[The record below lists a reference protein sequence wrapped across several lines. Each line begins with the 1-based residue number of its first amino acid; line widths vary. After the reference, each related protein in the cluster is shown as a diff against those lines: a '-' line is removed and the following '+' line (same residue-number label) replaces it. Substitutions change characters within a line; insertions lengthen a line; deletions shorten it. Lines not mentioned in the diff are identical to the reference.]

1 MWTFYSLWEAIFSGV
16 PQGSI
21 FGPVLFDIFM
31 CDMCLILKATNFTGY
46 LDDNTPFVVR
56 DNIADVIKALEEIGE
71 YLLNWFLNNVRKINT
86 DKCRLLLNSQEP
98 NFLKIDDLR
107 INNYLSEKVL
117 GITFDRKLK
126 FNKHIEDICQK
137 ASQKLNALARLAP
150 YMEATKKGILMN
162 SFFKSQFNYCPLWRM
177 CCNRSLNTK
186 ISRLHERCLW
196 IVYNDKK

>member
-1 MWTFYSLWEAIFSGV
+1 
-16 PQGSI
+16 
-21 FGPVLFDIFM
+21 M
-31 CDMCLILKATNFTGY
+31 CDMYLMILKATNFTGY
-46 LDDNTPFVVR
+46 LDDNTPFAVR

-117 GITFDRKLK
+117 DITFDCKLK

-137 ASQKLNALARLAP
+137 ASEKLNALARLAP

-162 SFFKSQFNYCPLWRM
+162 AFFKSQFNYCP
-177 CCNRSLNTK
+177 
-186 ISRLHERCLW
+186 H
-196 IVYNDKK
+196 

>member
-1 MWTFYSLWEAIFSGV
+1 
-16 PQGSI
+16 
-21 FGPVLFDIFM
+21 M
-31 CDMCLILKATNFTGY
+31 CDMYLMILKATNFTGY
-46 LDDNTPFVVR
+46 LDDNTPFAVR

-71 YLLNWFLNNVRKINT
+71 YLLNWFLNNVKKLNT

-98 NFLKIDDLR
+98 NFLKIDDLC

-150 YMEATKKGILMN
+150 YIEATKKGIPMN
-162 SFFKSQFNYCPLWRM
+162 SFFKSQFNYCPLWWM

-186 ISRLHERCLW
+186 ISRLNERCLW
-196 IVYNDKK
+196 IVYNDEK